1 MLVLPP
7 VVVVEAEEVL
17 QAVAD
22 TVVAWAA
29 ADIAVEAEQAFD
41 NFDIEEEAVETAA
54 EH

>member
-1 MLVLPP
+1 MELVPP
-7 VVVVEAEEVL
+7 VVVVETEEGL
-17 QAVAD
+17 QAAD

-29 ADIAVEAEQAFD
+29 ADTVVETEQAFD